1 VQVIPSIDLDRGR
14 SRIVYW
20 PGASAGIG
28 APTDRPDRIAEQFV
42 ANGARVIHLVDFG
55 GARSGVPENLE
66 AVGAIASRIA
76 VPLQL
81 AGGVDT
87 ADGIRLAFAAGATRV
102 VTSMAIVDDPTGL
115 ADAIAVA
122 GAWLAVGLDP
132 RPERLAAFPWHR
144 AGPPTLD
151 AVVSE
156 LADRGVSRFVLAHG
170 GRAPDLAQLGPIAG
184 RADVDVLVAG
194 GATDLD
200 GIRRLRDAGI
210 AGIILGE
217 ALLSGAIDFSAALE
231 AAA

>member
-20 PGASAGIG
+20 PGAAAGVG

-42 ANGARVIHLVDFG
+42 ASGARLIHLVDFG
-55 GARSGVPENLE
+55 GARSGQPENLE

-115 ADAIAVA
+115 AEALAVA

-132 RPERLAAFPWHR
+132 RPERLSAFPWHR

-184 RADVDVLVAG
+184 RPDIDVLVAG

>member
-20 PGASAGIG
+20 PGASSGVG

-42 ANGARVIHLVDFG
+42 ASGARLLHLVDFG
-55 GARSGVPENLE
+55 GARSGRPENLE
-66 AVGAIASRIA
+66 AVGAIASRVA
-76 VPLQL
+76 VPLQV

-102 VTSMAIVDDPTGL
+102 VTSMAIVDDPPAL
-115 ADAIAVA
+115 ADALEVA

-144 AGPPTLD
+144 PGPPTLD

-156 LADRGVSRFVLAHG
+156 LVGRGVSRLVLAHG
-170 GRAPDLAQLGPIAG
+170 GRTPDLAVLGPVAA

-194 GATDLD
+194 GASDLD